1 MTDYLTQYADEHG
14 YTLNVRERVEG
25 RHRYISTAE
34 LLDGPEHVIMSAD
47 SDALHSERPE
57 VIIPIAHAQALK
69 RLEVS
74 ARAFIANVAKKP
86 RKTARKVV
94 EDENDG

>member
-14 YTLNVRERVEG
+14 YTLNIRERVEG

-34 LLDGPEHVIMSAD
+34 LLDGPGHVIVSAE
-47 SDALHSERPE
+47 SDALHSERPA

-74 ARAFIANVAKKP
+74 VRALSANVAKKP
-86 RKTARKVV
+86 RKMARKVV
-94 EDENDG
+94 EED

>member
-14 YTLNVRERVEG
+14 YTLNVRERAEG

-34 LLDGPEHVIMSAD
+34 LLDGLTVVMSAE

-57 VIIPIAHAQALK
+57 VIIPIAHAQALT

-74 ARAFIANVAKKP
+74 ARAFSANVAKKP
-86 RKTARKVV
+86 RKSARKVV
-94 EDENDG
+94 EED